1 MAGLGF
7 QTKHARPI
15 ATGAK
20 PITMRKPRADG
31 SDPKLGD
38 PLYLFLNWRT
48 PQVVKF
54 ATARCVMRGLL
65 MFNAQGQFAR
75 APGSLDIEPS
85 APKSVQAVVLA
96 VQGLVVA
103 PHGTKAD
110 RLRLQ
115 LAQWDGFDSY
125 AAMWDFHHRM
135 GHLND
140 DGYAVRY
147 VYGLGAVSVEDA
159 FSGLLDGSDTPV
171 AGA

>member
-7 QTKHARPI
+7 QTQHAGPVVR
-15 ATGAK
+15 GEK

-31 SDPKLGD
+31 ADPKLGD
-38 PLYLFLNWRT
+38 PLYLFLHWRT
-48 PQVVKF
+48 PQVAKF

-75 APGSLDIEPS
+75 APGSLEIEPA
-85 APKSVQAVVLA
+85 APKTVHDVVLA

-110 RLRLQ
+110 KLRLQ
-115 LAQWDGFDSY
+115 LAKWDGFELY
-125 AAMWDFHHRM
+125 AAMWDFHQRM

-147 VYGLGAVSVEDA
+147 VYGLGGVSVEEGYSD
-159 FSGLLDGSDTPV
+159 LLQP
-171 AGA
+171 GAVMP